1 MDAPLPVKMI
11 ALMDAI
17 IRVQNQ
23 PWNLLGSS
31 MVRLVTVL
39 VRELV
44 ILAVLDSVPVALV
57 RV

>member
-31 MVRLVTVL
+31 TVRLVTAL